1 MLPLPYQETG
11 KQRPTKPPKLPP
23 SPILE
28 SFEEL
33 TDALAR
39 QGWAGI
45 NYREG
50 GTSLPQLGGIKNK
63 PHTGTSIQVSC
74 EANKVKKRSVSLVK
88 EGTETYDTDSTMTDQ
103 TWTVWTGCKSRHTRL
118 DDRDQSCW

>member
-1 MLPLPYQETG
+1 MPPLPYQETG

-28 SFEEL
+28 LFEEL

-74 EANKVKKRSVSLVK
+74 EANKVKKRWVSLVK
-88 EGTETYDTDSTMTDQ
+88 EGGQVQKHMIQ
-103 TWTVWTGCKSRHTRL
+103 TPP
-118 DDRDQSCW
+118 